1 MTRSLQDNDILEH
14 LTVCD
19 GVPQYI
25 ESSPNKSQRTG
36 SRKKSKNVT
45 ANRTE
50 PTEEQYE
57 GHHETHYEV
66 HEEYCIH
73 QHINVNQHITMC
85 DINED
90 VTKCGSCPYRKSRT
104 IRSKVTSISTKVNK
118 P

>member
-1 MTRSLQDNDILEH
+1 MTRTLQDADILEH

-19 GVPQYI
+19 GMPQYI
-25 ESSPNKSQRTG
+25 EPGSTKSKRTG
-36 SRKKSKNVT
+36 NRKKTKNVT

-57 GHHETHYEV
+57 GHYEEHYEV
-66 HEEYCIH
+66 HEEYCTH
-73 QHINVNQHITMC
+73 QRTNINQQITMC

-104 IRSKVTSISTKVNK
+104 IRSKVTSTSIKV
-118 P
+118 

>member
-1 MTRSLQDNDILEH
+1 MTRSLQDADILEH

-25 ESSPNKSQRTG
+25 ESSPAKSQRTG
-36 SRKKSKNVT
+36 KSKKQKNFNQENRS
-45 ANRTE
+45 AN
-50 PTEEQYE
+50 PYE
-57 GHHETHYEV
+57 GCYEEHYET